1 MSSFKLLPL
10 DDEKPLGNNNLNAK
24 AMYYQRS
31 KYMEYI
37 IPNILE
43 ELVSED
49 GITKSVKYGFI
60 DVNSDGKN
68 YGKINLKNEYII
80 LDLANEKNNASR
92 LINNNFIRASDFVL
106 SQVSLLI
113 QDYNNYFSFKQTR
126 NSPFKTL
133 ALASIFSN
141 HQTEYINSQQSL
153 LETFRISLNLE
164 EVRRSLKTEKDLY
177 ENIKRLMKEYAK
189 VRPITKI
196 GFISSNLYHE
206 SKTGLCINT
215 LLGVDHSDDLNK
227 YDQFV
232 SDQYFKY
239 YVDILRQRGFVVDS
253 NIPWRFF
260 IDFNNKYTLDNL
272 KKFSINSLDQLFE
285 ERYVRADRNDI
296 DNLITYI
303 SQFFE
308 IYTSTIKTNTE
319 LKLCKNN
326 IKVKFFDSKIKK
338 INRQQ
343 LLEVVGYSNVVK
355 LYMDLRFL
363 ETNKSVDEITYNKIL
378 KTFLEIKTYKN
389 ENEALYF
396 LNDTLRD
403 LTP

>member
-1 MSSFKLLPL
+1 MSNFKLLPL
-10 DDEKPLGNNNLNAK
+10 DNEKPLGSNNLNAK

-31 KYMEYI
+31 KYMEYN

-43 ELVSED
+43 ELVAED
-49 GITKSVKYGFI
+49 GKSKTVKYGFI
-60 DVNSDGKN
+60 DVNTDGKN
-68 YGKINLKNEYII
+68 YGKVNLKNEYVV
-80 LDLANEKNNASR
+80 LDLSNEKNNASK
-92 LINNNFIRASDFVL
+92 LVNNNFLRASDFVL
-106 SQVSLLI
+106 NQVSILI
-113 QDYNNYFSFKQTR
+113 QDYNNYFSFKQTK

-141 HQTEYINSQQSL
+141 HQTEYVNSQQSL

-164 EVRRSLKTEKDLY
+164 EVRRSLITEKDIF
-177 ENIKRLMKEYAK
+177 ENIKNLMKEYAK
-189 VRPITKI
+189 TRPVTKI
-196 GFISSNLYHE
+196 GFISSGLYHE
-206 SKTGLCINT
+206 SKAGLCINT

-232 SDQYFKY
+232 SDQYFKL

-260 IDFNNKYTLDNL
+260 IDFNNTYTMKNL
-272 KKFSINSLDQLFE
+272 ETSKIKSLEQLFS
-285 ERYVRADRNDI
+285 ERYVRADKNDV
-296 DNLITYI
+296 DNLVLLI
-303 SQFFE
+303 SQFFDL
-308 IYTSTIKTNTE
+308 YATTIKTNTE
-319 LKLCKNN
+319 LKLCNNN

-338 INRQQ
+338 INRDQ
-343 LLEVVGYSNVVK
+343 LLQSVGYSAIIK
-355 LYMDLRFL
+355 LYMDLRLL
-363 ETNKSVDEITYNKIL
+363 ETNQRIDEVTYNKIL
-378 KTFLEIKTYKN
+378 KTFLEIKKYKN